1 MNNKNLVKNA
11 EYFQSKINGNFRE
24 NFIKKDVKWHDKNKG
39 YKKIMINKSDNVNVD
54 VGDEVYII
62 TPNQLEHLNKL
73 INEYEIKIS
82 ELERDIKR
90 SDETINKKV
99 NDAVH
104 ETTNKYQLDID
115 ALNKEINQLKKD
127 NVNLIADINRQHHQ
141 EIKEYQ
147 EAKDKLLNDKA
158 ELNEKHHQKIKE
170 LTKQHNQEIKELNE
184 DIKEYQEANNK
195 LLNDKEDL
203 TEQHNQEIKKLNKQ
217 LKEYE
222 SKEFNY
228 AIKYNNLRQAIINIG
243 WFDAVRNKHKAIA
256 KEYPPLEI
264 GADSTTIDI
273 NTKD

>member
-1 MNNKNLVKNA
+1 MNNKNLVKND

-62 TPNQLEHLNKL
+62 TPNQLEQFHKL
-73 INEYEIKIS
+73 INEYTIKINK
-82 ELERDIKR
+82 LESDIKR
-90 SDETINKKV
+90 SNERINKKV

-104 ETTNKYQLDID
+104 QTNNKYQFDID
-115 ALNKEINQLKKD
+115 MLKKEINQLKKD
-127 NVNLIADINRQHHQ
+127 NVNEIADINQQHHQ

-147 EAKDKLLNDKA
+147 DARDKLLDDKE
-158 ELNEKHHQKIKE
+158 ELNR
-170 LTKQHNQEIKELNE
+170 
-184 DIKEYQEANNK
+184 
-195 LLNDKEDL
+195 
-203 TEQHNQEIKKLNKQ
+203 Q

-228 AIKYNNLRQAIINIG
+228 AIQYNNLRQEIINIS
-243 WFDAVRNKHKAIA
+243 WLDAVRNKHKAIA
-256 KEYPPLEI
+256 KEYPPLKI
-264 GADSTTIDI
+264 GVDSTTIDI

>member
-1 MNNKNLVKNA
+1 MNNKNLVKND

-62 TPNQLEHLNKL
+62 TPNQLEQFHKL
-73 INEYEIKIS
+73 INEYTIKINK
-82 ELERDIKR
+82 LESDIKR
-90 SDETINKKV
+90 SNERINKKV

-104 ETTNKYQLDID
+104 QTNNKYQFDID
-115 ALNKEINQLKKD
+115 MLKKEINQLKKD
-127 NVNLIADINRQHHQ
+127 NVNEIADINQQHHQ

-147 EAKDKLLNDKA
+147 DARDKLLDDKE
-158 ELNEKHHQKIKE
+158 ELNR
-170 LTKQHNQEIKELNE
+170 
-184 DIKEYQEANNK
+184 
-195 LLNDKEDL
+195 
-203 TEQHNQEIKKLNKQ
+203 Q

-222 SKEFNY
+222 SNEFNY
-228 AIKYNNLRQAIINIG
+228 AIQYNNLRQEIINIS
-243 WFDAVRNKHKAIA
+243 WLDAVRNKHKAIA
-256 KEYPPLEI
+256 KEYPPLKI